1 MFISVASPERAKE
14 LSEKLYALSR
24 PNPDPQDIT
33 KSLINWITHPE
44 TGAVMADIP
53 DGIRLPVAVASDP
66 KILATLL
73 QPFVD
78 TGKITAADVK
88 QVETKL
94 TQDKGKSILL
104 TDILPDFWLS
114 QSQTYEQLKE
124 AGWFPDPVQ
133 L

>member
-1 MFISVASPERAKE
+1 MYIPVSNPARAKE

-33 KSLINWITHPE
+33 KSLINWITHLV

-94 TQDKGKSILL
+94 IEDKGKNVLL
-104 TDILPDFWLS
+104 TDLLPDFWLS

>member
-1 MFISVASPERAKE
+1 M
-14 LSEKLYALSR
+14 
-24 PNPDPQDIT
+24 
-33 KSLINWITHPE
+33 
-44 TGAVMADIP
+44 AVIP

-94 TQDKGKSILL
+94 IEDKGKSVLL

-124 AGWFPDPVQ
+124 AGWFLDPVER
-133 L
+133 